1 MSDLNMKDLEDFI
14 LMSQR
19 VKSEDKIEFMD
30 VVPGNQFKMNNS
42 PCSNEDDLIQY
53 KSEIDNLD

>member
-1 MSDLNMKDLEDFI
+1 MKELEDFI